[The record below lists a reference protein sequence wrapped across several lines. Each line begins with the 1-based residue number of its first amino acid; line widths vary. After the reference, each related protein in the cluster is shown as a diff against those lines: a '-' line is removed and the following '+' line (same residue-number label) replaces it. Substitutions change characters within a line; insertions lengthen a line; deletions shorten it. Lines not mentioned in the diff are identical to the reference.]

1 MIIFRSEINRTNI
14 PAGLLVRREHQ
25 EERDQRIERL
35 LSLGWSYREI
45 AGEIGCI
52 VCAGPQ

>member
-1 MIIFRSEINRTNI
+1 MNTFRSEINRTNS
-14 PAGLLVRREHQ
+14 PAGMLVRREHQ
-25 EERDQRIERL
+25 EERDQWIERL

-45 AGEIGCI
+45 SGEIGCI

>member
-1 MIIFRSEINRTNI
+1 MIIFRSEINRTNS
-14 PAGLLVRREHQ
+14 PAGMLVRREHQ